1 MNASNAV
8 VEVGR
13 GGDDGRGEQDVSPLN
28 LACRPGRGGGIA
40 QVPDYYKGDD
50 PIAIVYKGPTFVN
63 SHVMAL

>member
-1 MNASNAV
+1 MEATAAEESRT
-8 VEVGR
+8 GH
-13 GGDDGRGEQDVSPLN
+13 DVSPLN

-63 SHVMAL
+63 SQVMAL